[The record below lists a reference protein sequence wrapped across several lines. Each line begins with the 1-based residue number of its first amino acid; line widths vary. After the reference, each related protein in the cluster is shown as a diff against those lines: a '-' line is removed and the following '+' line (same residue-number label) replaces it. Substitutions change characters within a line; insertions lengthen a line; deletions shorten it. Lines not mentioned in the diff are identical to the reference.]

1 MSDYTG
7 GTKKYLS
14 VGAAAGLLGYA
25 IAIGGG
31 ILTQIIIAR
40 SIDIADFGI
49 YSLVTTL
56 TFLGAIVLR
65 CGLHGFAVRRLA
77 RLSSGDDLSEVYA
90 EARKIAT
97 ISIVIA
103 GAALPLLGLVC
114 LPLVN
119 RVFLD
124 GRLGHG
130 TQWVVAVTICF
141 EAVRLVFSEAFR
153 GLHRQVAA
161 TLLGNAGRTVL
172 IVAAVVTAVAI
183 AQGLDLT
190 TTLALVL
197 AASALTA
204 LIGGLAL
211 WVRTAQPAGFM
222 PTLQT
227 RYTLQAIRGG
237 APFLLTE
244 LSTFALAV
252 GDVLVVGLIGTH
264 EDVAIYAAASRAAAM
279 LAVPAYV
286 LVGLLNPVISTAW
299 ARGET
304 DRLERTL
311 RLCLTAALVPT
322 VCALTVV
329 VLFGGEILA
338 LLFGEPYSR
347 GAVFILVLAVGAA
360 VNAIFGMGFQVLMQC
375 GRARVATA
383 VTIAFSAATFLGQL
397 VLAQV
402 WGVRGVAIASAS
414 GVILQQLTLVVICAR
429 LTGIWAFPGDLR
441 RPARLDAASRRP
453 AARPTTYSE
462 RLTRPDPGP
471 PEAP

>member
-7 GTKKYLS
+7 ETKTYLS
-14 VGAAAGLLGYA
+14 VGAAAGLLGHA

-31 ILTQIIIAR
+31 ILAQIIIAR
-40 SIDIADFGI
+40 SIDITDFGI

-65 CGLHGFAVRRLA
+65 CGLHSLAVRRLA
-77 RLSSGDDLSEVYA
+77 QLSSGDDLSEVHA
-90 EARKIAT
+90 EARRIAT

-103 GAALPLLGLVC
+103 GAALPLLGLVG

-119 RVFLD
+119 RIFLD
-124 GRLGHG
+124 GRLGPG

-141 EAVRLVFSEAFR
+141 EAVRFVFSEAFR

-172 IVAAVVTAVAI
+172 IVVAVVTAVAI

-190 TTLALVL
+190 TTLILVL

-204 LIGGLAL
+204 MIGGLAL
-211 WVRTAQPAGFM
+211 WVRTAQPAGFR
-222 PTLQT
+222 PTLPTRHTLQT
-227 RYTLQAIRGG
+227 IRGG

-244 LSTFALAV
+244 LSSFALV
-252 GDVLVVGLIGTH
+252 MGDVLVVGLIGTH
-264 EDVAIYAAASRAAAM
+264 DDVAIYAAASRAAAM

-304 DRLERTL
+304 DRLQRTL

-322 VCALTVV
+322 VCGLTVI
-329 VLFGGEILA
+329 VLFGGEVLA

-347 GAVFILVLAVGAA
+347 GAILIVVLAVGAA
-360 VNAIFGMGFQVLMQC
+360 GNVVFGMGFQVLMLC

-383 VTIAFSAATFLGQL
+383 VTIAFSAGTFLGEF

-402 WGVRGVAIASAS
+402 WGVPGVAIASAS
-414 GVILQQLTLVVICAR
+414 GVLLQQLTLAVICAR
-429 LTGIWAFPGDLR
+429 LTAVRAYPGGLR

-453 AARPTTYSE
+453 AEQLTAHSE
-462 RLTRPDPGP
+462 RFTRSDPDR
-471 PEAP
+471 PEAS